1 MTLLRSSFLNLNRR
15 KALILIILVLVI
27 DQVSKM
33 YIKLNF
39 PLSVYGGNAI
49 VDWGVFKILFIEN
62 KGMAW
67 GTKISDIV
75 PFISEEV
82 GKLILTLF
90 RLVAIAFLGNWLWK
104 ILSTK
109 SSQLLIWALCL
120 IFAGAIGNIIDSVF
134 YGIWFSHSYGQIAEF
149 MPEQGYASLFYGHV
163 VDMLQFPLATWIWP
177 TWVPFVGGES
187 YTFFEYVFNIADFA
201 ISCGVGILLFFN
213 KRIFG

>member
-201 ISCGVGILLFFN
+201 ISCGVGILLFFY

>member
-49 VDWGVFKILFIEN
+49 VDWGFFKILFIEN

-67 GTKISDIV
+67 GTKINDIV

>member
-49 VDWGVFKILFIEN
+49 VDWGVFKVLFIEN

-149 MPEQGYASLFYGHV
+149 MPEQGYASIFYGHV

-201 ISCGVGILLFFN
+201 ISCGVGIMLFFN

>member
-1 MTLLRSSFLNLNRR
+1 MTLLRISFLNLNRR

-49 VDWGVFKILFIEN
+49 VDWGGFKILFIEN

>member
-1 MTLLRSSFLNLNRR
+1 MTLLRSSFLNLNRK

>member
-49 VDWGVFKILFIEN
+49 VDWGVFKVLFIEN

-67 GTKISDIV
+67 GTKINDIV

-90 RLVAIAFLGNWLWK
+90 RLVAIPFLGNWLWK

-134 YGIWFSHSYGQIAEF
+134 YGLWFSHSYGQIAEF
-149 MPEQGYASLFYGHV
+149 MPEQGYASIFYGHV

-177 TWVPFVGGES
+177 TWVPFVGGEP

-201 ISCGVGILLFFN
+201 ISCGVGIMLFFN

>member
-49 VDWGVFKILFIEN
+49 VDWGVFKVLFIEN

-67 GTKISDIV
+67 GTKINDIV

>member
-1 MTLLRSSFLNLNRR
+1 MLGINSTR

-149 MPEQGYASLFYGHV
+149 MPEQGYASIFYGHV

>member
-149 MPEQGYASLFYGHV
+149 MPEQGYAALFYGHV
-163 VDMLQFPLATWIWP
+163 VDMLKFPLATWIWP

>member
-15 KALILIILVLVI
+15 KALILIILVLVV
-27 DQVSKM
+27 DHVSKM

-82 GKLILTLF
+82 GKLILSLF

>member
-120 IFAGAIGNIIDSVF
+120 IFAGESVNILDSVF

>member
-149 MPEQGYASLFYGHV
+149 MPEQGYASIFYGHV

-201 ISCGVGILLFFN
+201 ISCGVGIMLFFN

>member
-49 VDWGVFKILFIEN
+49 VDWGGFKILFIEN

>member
-49 VDWGVFKILFIEN
+49 VDWGVFKVLFIEN

-67 GTKISDIV
+67 GTKINDIV

-149 MPEQGYASLFYGHV
+149 MPEQGYASIFYGHV

-201 ISCGVGILLFFN
+201 ISCGVGIILFFN

>member
-1 MTLLRSSFLNLNRR
+1 
-15 KALILIILVLVI
+15 
-27 DQVSKM
+27 M

-49 VDWGVFKILFIEN
+49 VDWEVFKVLFIEN

-67 GTKISDIV
+67 GTKINDIV

-149 MPEQGYASLFYGHV
+149 MPEQGYASVFYGHV

-201 ISCGVGILLFFN
+201 ISCGVGIMLFFN

>member
-1 MTLLRSSFLNLNRR
+1 MTLLSSCFFNLNRR
-15 KALILIILVLVI
+15 IALILIILVLVI

-49 VDWGVFKILFIEN
+49 VDWGVFKVLFIEN

-67 GTKISDIV
+67 GTKINDIV

-90 RLVAIAFLGNWLWK
+90 RLVAIPFLGNWLWK

-149 MPEQGYASLFYGHV
+149 MPEQGYASIFYGHV

-177 TWVPFVGGES
+177 TWVPFVGGEP

-201 ISCGVGILLFFN
+201 ISCGVGIMLFFN

>member
-82 GKLILTLF
+82 GKLILTL
-90 RLVAIAFLGNWLWK
+90 
-104 ILSTK
+104 
-109 SSQLLIWALCL
+109 
-120 IFAGAIGNIIDSVF
+120 
-134 YGIWFSHSYGQIAEF
+134 
-149 MPEQGYASLFYGHV
+149 
-163 VDMLQFPLATWIWP
+163 
-177 TWVPFVGGES
+177 
-187 YTFFEYVFNIADFA
+187 
-201 ISCGVGILLFFN
+201 
-213 KRIFG
+213 

>member
-67 GTKISDIV
+67 GTKINDIV

-109 SSQLLIWALCL
+109 SSQLLIWALFL

-163 VDMLQFPLATWIWP
+163 VDMLQFPLATLP
-177 TWVPFVGGES
+177 LN
-187 YTFFEYVFNIADFA
+187 YFNYLK
-201 ISCGVGILLFFN
+201 V
-213 KRIFG
+213 

>member
-49 VDWGVFKILFIEN
+49 VDWGGFKILFIEN

-67 GTKISDIV
+67 GTKINDIV

>member
-1 MTLLRSSFLNLNRR
+1 MTLLRSSFLNLNCR

-67 GTKISDIV
+67 GTKINDIV

>member
-67 GTKISDIV
+67 GTKINDIV

-201 ISCGVGILLFFN
+201 ISCGVGIMLFFN

>member
-67 GTKISDIV
+67 GTKINDIV

-213 KRIFG
+213 KIIFG